1 MGVLRDSRKFLGHPY
16 YRCIGC
22 IARSS
27 GAWAYPGTVQVFL
40 STRSVLSQEWV
51 KLYTNF
57 KFCTHIHRVDR
68 NKTPLK
74 IRKRNRGRTQRLSK
88 IFRAPIYMYKAHHA
102 VIFTVAQLSSM
113 NLTLESNLFREF
125 WVRDLLL
132 Q

>member
-1 MGVLRDSRKFLGHPY
+1 MYRVHRAVIGSVGVSRDCPSFFEY
-16 YRCIGC
+16 
-22 IARSS
+22 
-27 GAWAYPGTVQVFL
+27 
-40 STRSVLSQEWV
+40 SVLSQEWV
-51 KLYTNF
+51 NLYTNF